1 MRFAA
6 LTLVTVLASA
16 RALPAQE
23 PTKNELLRAVE
34 KQLQAAHETAGPCVA
49 CVVVS
54 RSEKYPKHTSEVPGA
69 LGGFDLKQFLKDNPR
84 ANPVTARALDLSD
97 VRSIPDHGF
106 ACGVVI
112 DDKGLVLTPYHVI
125 EGATKIYIH
134 LPDRPGSYA
143 DIHAADA
150 RNDLAVLKLV
160 SPPPGLRAIKF
171 GDVRLAAGR
180 EKATVAPG
188 KLAVLMT
195 NAFAANLPLDKP
207 GAALGSVTNVHQT
220 GAATNGKDSQK
231 LFSYYSHGPLLEHDA
246 KLNAGVSGA
255 ALLNLD
261 GELIGL
267 TTTAAALASGERGP
281 DYALPM
287 DDKLQRVI
295 GVLRR
300 GEEVEYGYLGI
311 GLITERE
318 PGFNPNAV
326 QISYTIP
333 LGPAA
338 LAGLQSGDVITH
350 IDGVRIR
357 KYEELLTNVSAALAG
372 SKVSVTVQRGPNRTV
387 TTTVTLG
394 KMLHGQTV
402 IASVRPDPVFGLR
415 VDHGSV
421 LAQQD
426 ERKNIQ
432 ILAEGVPAGVS
443 VSEVAPNSPAAGA
456 LKKLGDNPK
465 RWLVTHVNGTAVGTP
480 AEFYAAAK
488 DQKSVKLTVIDPS
501 EPRATRQTREVS
513 LP

>member
-6 LTLVTVLASA
+6 LTLLSVLASA
-16 RALPAQE
+16 PALPAQE
-23 PTKNELLRAVE
+23 PTKNELLKAVE
-34 KQLQAAHETAGPCVA
+34 KQLQAAHDTAGPCVA

-54 RSEKYPKHTSEVPGA
+54 RSEKYPKHASDIPGA
-69 LGGFDLKQFLKDNPR
+69 LGGFDPKQFLKDNPQ
-84 ANPVTARALDLSD
+84 ATAAAARALDLSD

-112 DDKGLVLTPYHVI
+112 DDKGLILTPYHVI
-125 EGATKIYIH
+125 DGATKIYIH
-134 LPDRPGSYA
+134 LPGRPGSYA

-160 SPPPGLRAIKF
+160 TPPPGLRAIKF
-171 GDVRLAAGR
+171 GDVRLVAGR
-180 EKATVAPG
+180 DKATVTPG

-195 NAFAANLPLDKP
+195 NAYAANLPLDKA
-207 GAALGSVTNVHQT
+207 GAALGSITNVHQT
-220 GAATNGKDSQK
+220 GAATNSKDAQK
-231 LFSYYSHGPLLEHDA
+231 LFSYYNHGPILEHDA

-267 TTTAAALASGERGP
+267 TTTAPALASGERGP

-287 DDKLQRVI
+287 DDKFQRI
-295 GVLRR
+295 IAILRR

-326 QISYTIP
+326 QLSYTIP

-338 LAGLQSGDVITH
+338 LAGLQSGDIITH
-350 IDGVRIR
+350 IDGVRIQ
-357 KYEELLTNVSAALAG
+357 KYEELLTNISSALAG
-372 SKVSVTVQRGPNRTV
+372 SKVSVTVRRGLNRTL

-394 KMLHGQTV
+394 KMFHMQPF

-415 VDHGSV
+415 VDHGSI

-443 VSEVAPNSPAAGA
+443 VSEVLPNSPAAGA

-465 RWLVTHVNGTAVGTP
+465 RWLVTHVNGAAVGSP
-480 AEFYAAAK
+480 GEFYAAAK
-488 DQKSVKLTVIDPS
+488 DQKSVKLTVIDPT
-501 EPRATRQTREVS
+501 EPRAARQTREVS